1 MSGVNIYHLHLLE
14 YDRQDPWLM
23 QVDVALI
30 YTVLGLALCLLN
42 KKGAQ
47 ILL

>member
-1 MSGVNIYHLHLLE
+1 MNICHLYLLE
-14 YDRQDPWLM
+14 RDRQNPWLM
-23 QVDVALI
+23 QVNAALI
-30 YTVLGLALCLLN
+30 YTALGLALCLLN